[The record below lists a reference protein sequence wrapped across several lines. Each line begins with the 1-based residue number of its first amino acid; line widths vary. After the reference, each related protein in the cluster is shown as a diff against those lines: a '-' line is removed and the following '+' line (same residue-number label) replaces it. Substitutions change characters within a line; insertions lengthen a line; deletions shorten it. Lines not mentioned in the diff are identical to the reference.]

1 MRCQYLGCN
10 QNQPHTQDNGG
21 GGGDTGGWEFRIG
34 KPGGA
39 GEAPLSDWEQ
49 ESMRLNYNY
58 YVSVNEGGQDVQ
70 YAWRWHRLA

>member
-1 MRCQYLGCN
+1 MRCQYLGGN

-21 GGGDTGGWEFRIG
+21 EGGDIGRWEFRIG

-58 YVSVNEGGQDVQ
+58 YVSVNEGGQDV
-70 YAWRWHRLA
+70 